1 MAEAPVQDGVV
12 RDVDIRQDLE
22 RVTSARTRVPSER
35 ELQLGAIEA
44 YEFQPVIEE
53 PLGTT
58 VPLRARLLPYVR
70 MLDVRAIAAGGP
82 LLPLILLGYF
92 NLVAGLDQQAF
103 GLLLPDIRNDFGVGV
118 FLLLGV
124 QSALGILSVAAGPVT
139 GFISDRVRRVT
150 MLGAGAVVSHASFVL
165 AGLSPGVGTLA
176 GTRVIGQVGELVRQP
191 VGFPLLADYYPP
203 PSRARVYVFVQMCL
217 TLGLIAGPLV
227 AGFVAANY
235 GWRPTLIA
243 FGLIA
248 VIISFSFFLLKEPVR
263 GRLDRLAAGA
273 DEEAASQEQRPVGW
287 SEGWRAAWSVRT
299 LRYIAFAF
307 PFLIAGAQVVILFPS
322 LWYGDHFHLSPL
334 PRGLII
340 SAATVPSLV
349 GLAISGVVADRVIA
363 YKPGRLMGI
372 LAGTAV
378 MVALGL
384 VLFALSPLL
393 PLTIVCNMVIAFGAA
408 LILPALIT
416 PLSLVVPARIRGLGL
431 QTFGPFAIPGVFF
444 VVFLA
449 VEAGS
454 IGVQAA
460 MLWAVPIILVGA
472 VIIAAGSGGF
482 EQDIRAA
489 LAASRADEVARA
501 SKQAG
506 RSKLLVCRDI
516 DVVYDGAQV
525 LFGVDFDVSEGELVA
540 LLGTNGAGKS
550 TLLRAIGG
558 IQQASNGAIFLDGDD
573 ITHLPPHLIAARGV
587 VTMPGGQAVFP
598 TLTVEQNLQ
607 TAGWMYRSDPAYLKQ
622 KLDEVLARFPQLTT
636 RWTTQAGNLSGGEQQ
651 MVALGQALLMK
662 PRLLMVDE
670 LSLGL
675 APQVV
680 QLLLDA
686 LREIRRQGTTV
697 IIVEQSINVALQ
709 IAERAVYMEKGEIRF
724 DGTVE
729 ELRRRPDVVH
739 SVFLAGAA
747 TADLSTSTQRRLNEL
762 GDERETVLTC
772 TGLELSYGGVRVL
785 NGVSLSADRAEVIGL
800 VGPNGAGKTTLFDA
814 ISGAAQLSAGSIQF
828 MGRDVTRLGVHQRA
842 QLGLARSYQ
851 NVKLFPALTVR
862 ESIAVAL
869 ERHLRS
875 RSMVHAAL
883 WTPIS
888 NQSERRA
895 RRRVDNL
902 IQSLG
907 LGAYAG
913 KFVNE
918 LSTGTRRI
926 VDIACVLATQPKLL
940 LLDEPSSGLAQAETE
955 LLAPVIGRIVKET
968 NCGVLIIE
976 HDLGLVASVSHRM
989 IALRLGTVMAEGT
1002 PAQVLGNA
1010 DVVDALL
1017 GGASEAVVSRSLKL
1031 DRQPEHETQEPRRR
1045 NG

>member
-1 MAEAPVQDGVV
+1 MSDATTEEFV
-12 RDVDIRQDLE
+12 DVDLRQDVE
-22 RVTSARTRVPSER
+22 RVTTARTRVPSER
-35 ELQLGAIEA
+35 ELQLGAVPH
-44 YEFQPVIEE
+44 YEFQPLAEE
-53 PLGTT
+53 LGTT
-58 VPLRARLLPYVR
+58 VPLRERLKTYAR
-70 MLDVRAIAAGGP
+70 MLDVRVVAAGGP

-103 GLLLPDIRNDFGVGV
+103 ALLLPDIKNDFGVGV
-118 FLLLGV
+118 FLLLGI
-124 QSALGILSVAAGPVT
+124 QSALSIVAVAAGPVM

-150 MLGAGAVVSHASFVL
+150 MLAGGAVISHASFVL
-165 AGLSPGVGTLA
+165 AGLSPGVGVLA
-176 GTRVIGQVGELVRQP
+176 GTRVVGQVGELVRQP

-203 PSRARVYVFVQMCL
+203 PSRARVFVFVQMCL
-217 TLGLIAGPLV
+217 TLGLVGGPLMS
-227 AGFVAANY
+227 GIVAANF
-235 GWRPTLIA
+235 GWRATLVA

-248 VIISFSFFLLKEPVR
+248 VIVSLSFFLLKEPVR

-273 DEEAASQEQRPVGW
+273 DEGAASTEQRAVGW
-287 SEGWRAAWSVRT
+287 SEAWRAAWSVRT
-299 LRYIAFAF
+299 LRYICFAF

-340 SAATVPSLV
+340 SAATVPSLL
-349 GLAISGVVADRVIA
+349 GLAMSGAVADRVIA

-372 LAGTAV
+372 LAGIAV

-384 VLFALSPLL
+384 VGFALSPIL
-393 PLTIVCNMVIAFGAA
+393 PLAIVFNMVLAFGSA

-416 PLSLVVPARIRGLGL
+416 PLSLVVPARIRGLGM
-431 QTFGPFAIPGVFF
+431 QAFGPFAIPGVIL
-444 VVFLA
+444 VVVLTGQ
-449 VEAGS
+449 AGS
-454 IGVQAA
+454 IGVQAT

-472 VIIAAGSGGF
+472 VIIGFGSGGF

-489 LAASRADEVARA
+489 FAASRADEAARQ
-501 SKQAG
+501 SKLAG
-506 RSKLLVCRDI
+506 RNKLLVCRDI

-525 LFGVDFDVSEGELVA
+525 LFGVDLDIAEGELVA

-573 ITHLPPHLIAARGV
+573 ITHLPPHQIAARGV
-587 VTMPGGQAVFP
+587 VLMPGGQAVFP
-598 TLTVEQNLQ
+598 SLTVEQNLQ
-607 TAGWMYRSDPAYLKQ
+607 TAGWMYRDEPDYLRQ
-622 KLDEVLARFPQLTT
+622 KVAEALERFPQLKT
-636 RWTTQAGNLSGGEQQ
+636 RWSTQAGNLSGGEQQ
-651 MVALGQALLMK
+651 MVALAQALLMK

-680 QLLLDA
+680 QTLLDA

-697 IIVEQSINVALQ
+697 IVVEQSINVALQ
-709 IAERAVYMEKGEIRF
+709 IAERAVYMNKGEIRF

-729 ELRRRPDVVH
+729 ELMQRPDVVR
-739 SVFLAGAA
+739 SVFLSNA
-747 TADLSTSTQRRLNEL
+747 TTSDLTTSTQRRLNQL
-762 GDERETVLTC
+762 GDERETVLEVE
-772 TGLELSYGGVRVL
+772 GIELSYGGVKVL
-785 NGVSLSADRAEVIGL
+785 DGVSLDVHRAEVVGL

-814 ISGAAQLSAGSIQF
+814 ISGGPQLSAGAIRF
-828 MGRDVTRLGVHQRA
+828 MGRDVTRLSQHQRA
-842 QLGLARSYQ
+842 LLGLARSYQ

-862 ESIAVAL
+862 ESITVAL
-869 ERHLRS
+869 ERHLQS
-875 RSMVHAAL
+875 RSIVLAAL

-888 NQSERRA
+888 SRSERRA

-902 IQSLG
+902 VESLG
-907 LGAYAG
+907 LGAYAD
-913 KFVNE
+913 KFINE

-926 VDIACVLATQPKLL
+926 VDIACLLAAQPKML

-989 IALRLGTVMAEGT
+989 IALRLGTIMAEGT
-1002 PAQVLGNA
+1002 PPEVLGNQ

-1017 GGASEAVVSRSLKL
+1017 GGATEAVISRSLRR
-1031 DRQPEHETQEPRRR
+1031 DRGSEEETQEPRRTHA
-1045 NG
+1045 